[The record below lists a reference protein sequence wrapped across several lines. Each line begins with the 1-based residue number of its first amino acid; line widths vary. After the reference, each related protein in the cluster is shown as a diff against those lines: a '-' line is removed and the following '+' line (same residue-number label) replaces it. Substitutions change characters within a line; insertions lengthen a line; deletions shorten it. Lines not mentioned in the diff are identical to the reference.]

1 MMGVMWGCYF
11 MLYVLLRLSDWIK
24 RFRRSSY
31 VRQIKSKRFHV
42 KASNVEDKPTCA
54 ICLCEYEEG
63 DLIKKLRCGHSF
75 HSDCIDPWL
84 INKKA
89 LCPIC
94 RQGIYAVEDWVWV
107 VGWYYLE
114 FVGGESKSGN

>member
-1 MMGVMWGCYF
+1 MC
-11 MLYVLLRLSDWIK
+11 
-24 RFRRSSY
+24 RRSAY
-31 VRQIKSKRFHV
+31 VRQIKTTRFHV
-42 KASNVEDKPTCA
+42 EESDVEEKPTCT

-63 DLIKKLRCGHSF
+63 DAVKMLRCGHSF

-94 RQGIYAVEDWVWV
+94 RRGIYTVEDWV
-107 VGWYYLE
+107 E
-114 FVGGESKSGN
+114 FKFKFEW